1 MLPLSKAMLS
11 RFSSLK
17 QKKYRDQQNLYSVS
31 GFNAVKMAV
40 IAKNLNIE
48 ALLVRQDQIEPARQI
63 QNLIKKNNTIP
74 VYKLSRKEFSQ
85 LSDEQSPQGIAII
98 VKKPD
103 TQIQPDKITEN
114 SIIYLD
120 NINDPGNLGTI
131 IRTAAWFD
139 IRTIMLSPNSADPF
153 QPKTTRA
160 SAGMICYV
168 KIYENVGIPDL
179 NLLKNNFKYKL
190 IGATPSLFHDSEG
203 IGEAK
208 HPSAAER
215 RVLPQTVPQ
224 GKVGVLPYFLPIY
237 PVSGNTYG
245 QECRLRVNQPGQ
257 FLFGCGI
264 EAEPGQVDG

>member
-1 MLPLSKAMLS
+1 MLPLSKSMLS

-17 QKKYRDQQNLYSVS
+17 QKKYRDQQNLYSIS

-40 IAKNLNIE
+40 IAKNLNIG

-190 IGATPSLFHDSEG
+190 IGATVSAKISLENYKFDNFIKCILIFGS
-203 IGEAK
+203 EAK
-208 HPSAAER
+208 GIRPEIEELLDNKISIPAYGPGESLNLAAS
-215 RVLPQTVPQ
+215 TA
-224 GKVGVLPYFLPIY
+224 I
-237 PVSGNTYG
+237 
-245 QECRLRVNQPGQ
+245 
-257 FLFGCGI
+257 FLFSYKQQI
-264 EAEPGQVDG
+264 TLKAVNK